1 MSLLNQILKT
11 GISLS
16 DCQFISFSSAFE
28 KPSKHNAL
36 WPVYQILGPSFRSK
50 VRNWHLN
57 HIHRGFGPLI
67 KFIKQTHYYVMG
79 ASHSFAPIRIV
90 SFPPLGIPRGI
101 TALIYRNQRKGV
113 SYDRH

>member
-28 KPSKHNAL
+28 KPRKRNAL

-57 HIHRGFGPLI
+57 LIRRGLGPVI
-67 KFIKQTHYYVMG
+67 KFVKQTHYYVMG